1 MKNNFIY
8 RIASKNEYYKDLDTL
23 LNHNVIKY
31 FMKDCNAMISGGLA
45 EKIFK
50 KVDLG
55 NYLCSDDY
63 NGDIDLYFRNNNDH
77 QKAMNY
83 AKKMAGEP
91 RHLLYGE
98 REIYVPQPDIEIVNA
113 EWSCTKIS
121 FEGHIQFQKDWG
133 QWRAKFQLVGGK
145 FFGKPSKFLASY
157 DFANL
162 QRCYFYKD
170 DLLAVCESK
179 RCIELS
185 DSKLLDIRH
194 SQSPMMMHR
203 LNKYLKYRG
212 YVGITPGSKE
222 HITDWLIRARAG
234 MFKEKIDGI
243 QLFSDAV
250 SSPPVE
256 MLVRSGVVETKD
268 LVLLI
273 GKIIRY
279 HTERRGYKYHDTVTE
294 DVALEALKA
303 RSKIDN
309 EL

>member
-1 MKNNFIY
+1 
-8 RIASKNEYYKDLDTL
+8 
-23 LNHNVIKY
+23 
-31 FMKDCNAMISGGLA
+31 
-45 EKIFK
+45 
-50 KVDLG
+50 
-55 NYLCSDDY
+55 
-63 NGDIDLYFRNNNDH
+63 
-77 QKAMNY
+77 
-83 AKKMAGEP
+83 
-91 RHLLYGE
+91 
-98 REIYVPQPDIEIVNA
+98 
-113 EWSCTKIS
+113 
-121 FEGHIQFQKDWG
+121 
-133 QWRAKFQLVGGK
+133 
-145 FFGKPSKFLASY
+145 
-157 DFANL
+157 
-162 QRCYFYKD
+162 
-170 DLLAVCESK
+170 
-179 RCIELS
+179 
-185 DSKLLDIRH
+185 
-194 SQSPMMMHR
+194 
-203 LNKYLKYRG
+203 LKYRG